1 MSEMSLHQIEQKL
14 AYLGKQAIPVARRAV
29 LAGAKIVAAKQQAA
43 TYSAI
48 RGGVRGVINSKGNMR
63 RSIKAR
69 SMKTTGSQVGAKSGF
84 DVGRRKKDA
93 DPNTGA
99 LGHHGHLFI
108 GGTVKRKTGSVRIRI
123 GRKTIGRKSTL
134 KPGQKAQNRGK
145 MTPEQPSFIATAAAA
160 VKGDVAIAIRNT
172 LVEGLNAA
180 IDKIGG

>member
-1 MSEMSLHQIEQKL
+1 MSEMSLQQIEQKL

-43 TYSAI
+43 TYAVVAKTKE
-48 RGGVRGVINSKGNMR
+48 GKVVRSTGAMR

-93 DPNTGA
+93 DPQTGS

-108 GGTVKRKTGSVRIRI
+108 GGTVRRFTGSKRNRI
-123 GRKTIGRKSTL
+123 GRRVIGRIKTGNPRL
-134 KPGQKAQNRGK
+134 DRGI
-145 MTPEQPSFIATAAAA
+145 MPANQPSFIATAAAA